1 MQRSSL
7 SLRWLVLLLSSLLL
21 AGSTYSFDVPS
32 SLFPFLQEYFADSLS
47 AAQYTLLHNVF
58 YSVYSIP
65 NVVMPLIGGVGRFP
79 SVRGP
84 RSYSRR
90 HTPRQA
96 PSWTSTALQ
105 SW

>member
-7 SLRWLVLLLSSLLL
+7 SLRWIVLLLSSLLL

-47 AAQYTLLHNVF
+47 AAQYALLHNVF

-65 NVVMPLIGGVGRFP
+65 NVVMPLVGGAGRTLP
-79 SVRGP
+79 AQQR
-84 RSYSRR
+84 SRR
-90 HTPRQA
+90 
-96 PSWTSTALQ
+96 
-105 SW
+105 